1 MLVLSRK
8 PGEKVTIGN
17 AITLTVLDVTGN
29 KVRVGIEAP
38 DHIRILRAEL
48 GGWQHDSM
56 GRNEH
61 LDPDLVANPNSS
73 ELLATGLGLNA
84 SLRHPA
90 SQRCP
95 SP

>member
-1 MLVLSRK
+1 MLVLTRK

-17 AITLTVLDVTGN
+17 AITLTVLDVSGN

-56 GRNEH
+56 VRNEH
-61 LDPDLVANPNSS
+61 LDPDL
-73 ELLATGLGLNA
+73 EA
-84 SLRHPA
+84 SPQPVQIAGHRFRPA
-90 SQRCP
+90 CVRQASRIP
-95 SP
+95 SMS

>member
-61 LDPDLVANPNSS
+61 LDPDLVANPQLVRIAGHRFRS
-73 ELLATGLGLNA
+73 ECVPQA
-84 SLRHPA
+84 SRIPTM
-90 SQRCP
+90 S
-95 SP
+95 